1 MFAIDVMRSQTILA
15 SATFDSFVPFAQTSA
30 NATTCRVPDT
40 PVDAPL
46 VIGICLAGF
55 EPARLAEPDST
66 WAVAR
71 CASESGVRKGD
82 IGTNG

>member
-1 MFAIDVMRSQTILA
+1 MFSIDVLRCQTVLA
-15 SATFDSFVPFAQTSA
+15 SAAFDSFVSFAQAGA

-46 VIGICLAGF
+46 MIGICLAGF

-71 CASESGVRKGD
+71 CASESGVREGY
-82 IGTNG
+82 IGTDG